1 LIPRFLRKV
10 VVDAYLEGSLS
21 SAPDAEDS
29 QSTSTTNQGPQA
41 AVLLELRHPHDLV
54 SEAQYG
60 PGTQWSL
67 DLLWEP

>member
-1 LIPRFLRKV
+1 
-10 VVDAYLEGSLS
+10 
-21 SAPDAEDS
+21 
-29 QSTSTTNQGPQA
+29 
-41 AVLLELRHPHDLV
+41 VLLELRHPHGLV